1 MPIYQN
7 LGTLAILILKEGEM
21 IGMNSK
27 NLFHLHH
34 RFDGHKFNTQDDIL
48 IRLGEHDTESIDEPH
63 PHVDRKVKDIII
75 HPKYNSKTIFTTG
88 YDLALIELDNPVDY
102 SLNIIPICLPTDD
115 NKLVGE
121 TGWSKGF
128 GLTSPADFDFDGN
141 LFYFYFLSSS

>member
-1 MPIYQN
+1 MKKID
-7 LGTLAILILKEGEM
+7 M
-21 IGMNSK
+21 IGMNSN
-27 NLFHLHH
+27 NLYHLHH
-34 RFDGHKFNTQDDIL
+34 RFDRIEALNTQDDIL
-48 IRLGEHDTESIDEPH
+48 IRLGEHDTKSIDEPH

-75 HPKYNSKTIFTTG
+75 HPKYKSETIFTKG

-141 LFYFYFLSSS
+141 LFYF

>member
-1 MPIYQN
+1 M
-7 LGTLAILILKEGEM
+7 
-21 IGMNSK
+21 
-27 NLFHLHH
+27 
-34 RFDGHKFNTQDDIL
+34 

-75 HPKYNSKTIFTTG
+75 HPKYDSKTTVTKG

-121 TGWSKGF
+121 TGWAKGF
-128 GLTSPADFDFDGN
+128 GLISTAN
-141 LFYFYFLSSS
+141 LSTTGDSFLI